1 MTSKVFGAM
10 CKIIATIFT
19 QPVIV
24 AKVVLQSRPLPSRK
38 CKPFKGFIEVM
49 EYIMHKEGVP
59 GLFRGIGP
67 QLIKALLVQG
77 LLMMVKER

>member
-1 MTSKVFGAM
+1 M
-10 CKIIATIFT
+10 IT

-24 AKVVLQSRPLPSRK
+24 AKVVLQSRPPPSRK
-38 CKPFKGFIEVM
+38 GKPFKGFIEVM
-49 EYIMHKEGVP
+49 EHITHKEGVP

-67 QLIKALLVQG
+67 QLMKGLLVQG